1 MLRGAMTAPS
11 SSTGGPFTDELRQW
25 ALSEIAAARA
35 PDEVLRE
42 LIARGIPEELAVDEL
57 TRLLESRLAELKQQ
71 REPAPHG
78 TAEGHATADIQPAAE
93 IQHVPQPLTAET
105 SNLIRVDGR
114 EVSVLMQLKHP
125 RVIVFGN
132 LLAQDECDKLIAL
145 AKPRITASSVIDM
158 QSGGN
163 RQDEGRT
170 SSGMAFRR
178 GETKLIERIERRIA
192 ALLQWPYEN
201 GEALQIL
208 RYAVGQEY
216 KPHYD
221 YVDPTQPGALPFLAR
236 GGQRV
241 ASLVMY
247 LNTPPRGGATN
258 FPDVGLEVAAVKGNA
273 VFFSYDRADPS
284 TGTLHG
290 GMPVIA
296 GEKWVATK
304 WLRVSRTDP

>member
-1 MLRGAMTAPS
+1 M
-11 SSTGGPFTDELRQW
+11 STSANFPDELRQW
-25 ALSEIAAARA
+25 AVNEIAAGRA

-42 LIARGIPEELAVDEL
+42 LIDRGVPEELAVDEL

-71 REPAPHG
+71 RP
-78 TAEGHATADIQPAAE
+78 PAAE
-93 IQHVPQPLTAET
+93 GESSSTIDSGPNPVPLPLTPDT
-105 SNLIRVDGR
+105 PNLLRIDGR
-114 EVSVLMQLKHP
+114 EITVLLQVKHP

-132 LLAQDECDKLIAL
+132 LLGQDECDKLVAL
-145 AKPRITASSVIDM
+145 ARPRITASSVIDM

-208 RYAVGQEY
+208 RYAVGQQY

-247 LNTPPRGGATN
+247 LNTPPRGGATS
-258 FPDVGLEVAAVKGNA
+258 FPDAGLEVAAVKGNA
-273 VFFSYDRADPS
+273 VFFSYDKADPS

>member
-1 MLRGAMTAPS
+1 M
-11 SSTGGPFTDELRQW
+11 STSANFPDELRQW
-25 ALSEIAAARA
+25 AVNEIAAGRA

-42 LIARGIPEELAVDEL
+42 LIDRGVPEELAVDEL

-71 REPAPHG
+71 RP
-78 TAEGHATADIQPAAE
+78 PAAGGDSSSTSDNGPNP
-93 IQHVPQPLTAET
+93 VPLPLTPDT
-105 SNLIRVDGR
+105 PNLLRVDGR
-114 EVSVLMQLKHP
+114 EITVLLQVKHP

-132 LLAQDECDKLIAL
+132 LLGQDECDKLVAL
-145 AKPRITASSVIDM
+145 ARPRITASSVIDM

-201 GEALQIL
+201 GESLQIL
-208 RYAVGQEY
+208 RYAVGQQY

-247 LNTPPRGGATN
+247 LNTPPRGGATS
-258 FPDVGLEVAAVKGNA
+258 FPDAGLEVAAVKGNA
-273 VFFSYDRADPS
+273 VFFSYDRADPA

>member
-1 MLRGAMTAPS
+1 MLHGAMTESNA
-11 SSTGGPFTDELRQW
+11 FTDELRRW
-25 ALSEIAAARA
+25 ALNEIAAARA

-57 TRLLESRLAELKQQ
+57 TGLLESRLAELKQQ
-71 REPAPHG
+71 RQPVIE
-78 TAEGHATADIQPAAE
+78 AEADVETDPLMDNGPYP
-93 IQHVPQPLTAET
+93 VPQPLTPDT
-105 SNLIRVDGR
+105 PNLVRVDGR
-114 EVSVLMQLKHP
+114 EISVLLQLKHP

-132 LLAQDECDKLIAL
+132 LLGQDECDKLVAL
-145 AKPRITASSVIDM
+145 ARPRITASSVIDM

-163 RQDEGRT
+163 RSDEGRT

-221 YVDPTQPGALPFLAR
+221 YVDPSQPGALPFLAR

-273 VFFSYDRADPS
+273 VFFSYDRAEAS

>member
-1 MLRGAMTAPS
+1 MTAPAS
-11 SSTGGPFTDELRQW
+11 FTDHPFTDELRQW
-25 ALSEIAAARA
+25 ALAEIAAARA

-42 LIARGIPEELAVDEL
+42 LIARGIPEEIAVDEL
-57 TRLLESRLAELKQQ
+57 TRLLESRLAELKQP
-71 REPAPHG
+71 REPVPH
-78 TAEGHATADIQPAAE
+78 ADIHP
-93 IQHVPQPLTAET
+93 VPEPLTPET
-105 SNLIRVDGR
+105 PNLIRVDGR
-114 EVSVLMQLKHP
+114 EISVLLQLKHP

-132 LLAQDECDKLIAL
+132 LLGQDECDKLVAL
-145 AKPRITASSVIDM
+145 AKPRISASSVIDM

-163 RQDEGRT
+163 RQDAGRT

-273 VFFSYDRADPS
+273 VFFSYDRAEPS
-284 TGTLHG
+284 TRTLHG
-290 GMPVIA
+290 GMPVTA

>member
-1 MLRGAMTAPS
+1 M
-11 SSTGGPFTDELRQW
+11 STSANFPDELRQW
-25 ALSEIAAARA
+25 AVNEIAAGRA

-42 LIARGIPEELAVDEL
+42 LIDRGVPEELAVDEL

-71 REPAPHG
+71 RP
-78 TAEGHATADIQPAAE
+78 PAAE
-93 IQHVPQPLTAET
+93 GESSSTIDDGPNPVPLPLSPDTP
-105 SNLIRVDGR
+105 NLLRVDGR
-114 EVSVLMQLKHP
+114 EITVLLQVKHP

-132 LLAQDECDKLIAL
+132 LLGQDECDKLVAL
-145 AKPRITASSVIDM
+145 ARPRITASSVIDM

-208 RYAVGQEY
+208 RYAVGQQY

-247 LNTPPRGGATN
+247 LNTPPRGGATS
-258 FPDVGLEVAAVKGNA
+258 FPDAGLEVAAVKGNA
-273 VFFSYDRADPS
+273 VFFSYDRADPA

>member
-1 MLRGAMTAPS
+1 M
-11 SSTGGPFTDELRQW
+11 STSANFPDELRQW
-25 ALSEIAAARA
+25 AVNEIAAGRA

-42 LIARGIPEELAVDEL
+42 LIDRGVPEELAVDEL

-71 REPAPHG
+71 RP
-78 TAEGHATADIQPAAE
+78 PAAE
-93 IQHVPQPLTAET
+93 GDSSSTIDNGPNPVPLPLTPDT
-105 SNLIRVDGR
+105 PNLLRVDGR
-114 EVSVLMQLKHP
+114 EITVLLQVKHP

-132 LLAQDECDKLIAL
+132 LLGQDECDKLVAL
-145 AKPRITASSVIDM
+145 ARPRITASSVIDM

-208 RYAVGQEY
+208 RYAVGQQY

-247 LNTPPRGGATN
+247 LNTPPRGGATS
-258 FPDVGLEVAAVKGNA
+258 FPDAGLEVAAVKGNA
-273 VFFSYDRADPS
+273 VFFSYDRADPA

>member
-1 MLRGAMTAPS
+1 M
-11 SSTGGPFTDELRQW
+11 STSANFPDELRQW
-25 ALSEIAAARA
+25 AVNEIAAGRA

-42 LIARGIPEELAVDEL
+42 LIDRGVPEELAVDEL

-71 REPAPHG
+71 RP
-78 TAEGHATADIQPAAE
+78 PAAE
-93 IQHVPQPLTAET
+93 GESSSTIDDGPNPVPLPLTPDT
-105 SNLIRVDGR
+105 PNLLRVDGR
-114 EVSVLMQLKHP
+114 EITVLLQVKHP

-132 LLAQDECDKLIAL
+132 LLGQDECDKLVAL
-145 AKPRITASSVIDM
+145 ARPRITASSVIDM

-201 GEALQIL
+201 GESLQIL
-208 RYAVGQEY
+208 RYAVGQQY

-247 LNTPPRGGATN
+247 LNTPPRGGATS
-258 FPDVGLEVAAVKGNA
+258 FPDAGLEVAAVRGNA
-273 VFFSYDRADPS
+273 VFFSYDRADPA

>member
-1 MLRGAMTAPS
+1 MSVLS
-11 SSTGGPFTDELRQW
+11 PFTAELRQW
-25 ALSEIAAARA
+25 AVNEIAAGRG
-35 PDEVLRE
+35 PDEVLRA
-42 LIARGIPEELAVDEL
+42 IIDRGIAEDLAVDEL
-57 TRLLESRLAELKQQ
+57 TRLLESRLSQLKQQ
-71 REPAPHG
+71 R
-78 TAEGHATADIQPAAE
+78 TPAAE
-93 IQHVPQPLTAET
+93 IDPIVGDCPSKVPKPLAGDS
-105 SNLIRVDGR
+105 SNTIRIDGR
-114 EVSVLMQLKHP
+114 EVNVLLQLKHP

-132 LLAQDECDKLIAL
+132 VLGQDECDKLIAL
-145 AKPRITASSVIDM
+145 ARPRINASSVIDM

-170 SSGMAFRR
+170 SSGMAFQR

-221 YVDPTQPGALPFLAR
+221 YVEPTQPGALPFLAR

-241 ASLVMY
+241 ASLVLY
-247 LNTPPRGGATN
+247 LNTPPRGGATS

-273 VFFSYDRADPS
+273 VFFSYDKPDPS

>member
-1 MLRGAMTAPS
+1 M
-11 SSTGGPFTDELRQW
+11 STSANFPDELRQW
-25 ALSEIAAARA
+25 AVNEIAAGRA

-42 LIARGIPEELAVDEL
+42 LIDRGVPEELAVDEL

-71 REPAPHG
+71 RP
-78 TAEGHATADIQPAAE
+78 PAAE
-93 IQHVPQPLTAET
+93 GESSSTSDNGPNPVPLPLTPDT
-105 SNLIRVDGR
+105 PNLLRVDGR
-114 EVSVLMQLKHP
+114 EITVLLQVKHP

-132 LLAQDECDKLIAL
+132 LLGQDECDKLVAL
-145 AKPRITASSVIDM
+145 ARPRITASSVIDM

-201 GEALQIL
+201 GESLQIL
-208 RYAVGQEY
+208 RYAVGQQY

-247 LNTPPRGGATN
+247 LNTPPRGGATS
-258 FPDVGLEVAAVKGNA
+258 FPDAGLEVAAVKGNA
-273 VFFSYDRADPS
+273 VFFSYDRADPA

>member
-1 MLRGAMTAPS
+1 M
-11 SSTGGPFTDELRQW
+11 STSANFTDELRQW
-25 ALSEIAAARA
+25 AVNEIAAGRA

-42 LIARGIPEELAVDEL
+42 LIDRGVPEELAVDEL

-71 REPAPHG
+71 RP
-78 TAEGHATADIQPAAE
+78 PAAE
-93 IQHVPQPLTAET
+93 GDSSSTIDNGLNPVPQPLTPDT
-105 SNLIRVDGR
+105 PNLLRIDGR
-114 EVSVLMQLKHP
+114 EITVLLQVKHP

-132 LLAQDECDKLIAL
+132 LLGQDECDKLVAL
-145 AKPRITASSVIDM
+145 ARPRITASSVIDM

-178 GETKLIERIERRIA
+178 GETKFIERIERRIA

-208 RYAVGQEY
+208 RYAVGQQY
-216 KPHYD
+216 KPHFD

-247 LNTPPRGGATN
+247 LNTPPRGGATS
-258 FPDVGLEVAAVKGNA
+258 FPDAGLEVAAVKGNA
-273 VFFSYDRADPS
+273 VFFSYDRAEPA

>member
-1 MLRGAMTAPS
+1 M
-11 SSTGGPFTDELRQW
+11 STSANFPDELRQW
-25 ALSEIAAARA
+25 AVNEIAAGRA

-42 LIARGIPEELAVDEL
+42 LIDRGVPEELAVDEL

-71 REPAPHG
+71 RP
-78 TAEGHATADIQPAAE
+78 PAAE
-93 IQHVPQPLTAET
+93 GESSSTIDDGPNPVPLPLTPDT
-105 SNLIRVDGR
+105 PNLLRVDGR
-114 EVSVLMQLKHP
+114 EITVLLQVKHP

-132 LLAQDECDKLIAL
+132 LLGQDECDKLVAL
-145 AKPRITASSVIDM
+145 ARPRITASSVIDM

-208 RYAVGQEY
+208 RYAVGQQY

-247 LNTPPRGGATN
+247 LNTPPRGGATS
-258 FPDVGLEVAAVKGNA
+258 FPDAGLEVAAVKGNA
-273 VFFSYDRADPS
+273 VFFSYDRADPA

>member
-1 MLRGAMTAPS
+1 MLRAAMTVPS
-11 SSTGGPFTDELRQW
+11 PFTDELRQW
-25 ALSEIAAARA
+25 AVNEIAAGRG
-35 PDEVLRE
+35 PDQVLRE

-57 TRLLESRLAELKQQ
+57 TRLLESRLSQLKQQ
-71 REPAPHG
+71 RA
-78 TAEGHATADIQPAAE
+78 PAAE
-93 IQHVPQPLTAET
+93 TDPSSDDSPNTVPQPLTADSPNT
-105 SNLIRVDGR
+105 IRVDGR
-114 EVSVLMQLKHP
+114 EISVLLQLKHP

-132 LLAQDECDKLIAL
+132 LLGQDECDKLVAL
-145 AKPRITASSVIDM
+145 ARPRITASSVIDM

-163 RQDEGRT
+163 KQDEGRT

-273 VFFSYDRADPS
+273 VFFSYDKADPS

>member
-1 MLRGAMTAPS
+1 M
-11 SSTGGPFTDELRQW
+11 STSANFPDELRQW
-25 ALSEIAAARA
+25 AVNEIAAGRA

-42 LIARGIPEELAVDEL
+42 LIDRGVPEELAVDEL

-71 REPAPHG
+71 RP
-78 TAEGHATADIQPAAE
+78 PAAGGDSSSTSDNGPNP
-93 IQHVPQPLTAET
+93 VPLPLTPDT
-105 SNLIRVDGR
+105 PNLLRVDGR
-114 EVSVLMQLKHP
+114 EITVLLQVKHP

-132 LLAQDECDKLIAL
+132 LLGQDECDKLVAL
-145 AKPRITASSVIDM
+145 ARPRITASSVIDM

-208 RYAVGQEY
+208 RYAVGQQY

-247 LNTPPRGGATN
+247 LNTPPRGGATS
-258 FPDVGLEVAAVKGNA
+258 FPDAGLEVAAVRGNA
-273 VFFSYDRADPS
+273 VFFSYDRADPA

>member
-1 MLRGAMTAPS
+1 M
-11 SSTGGPFTDELRQW
+11 STSANFPDELRQW
-25 ALSEIAAARA
+25 AVNEIAAGRA

-42 LIARGIPEELAVDEL
+42 LIDRGVPEELAVDEL

-71 REPAPHG
+71 RP
-78 TAEGHATADIQPAAE
+78 PAAE
-93 IQHVPQPLTAET
+93 GESSSTIDSGPNPVPLPLTPDT
-105 SNLIRVDGR
+105 PNLLRVDGR
-114 EVSVLMQLKHP
+114 EITVLLQVKHP

-132 LLAQDECDKLIAL
+132 LLGQDECDKLVAL
-145 AKPRITASSVIDM
+145 ARPRITASSVIDM

-208 RYAVGQEY
+208 RYAVGQQY

-247 LNTPPRGGATN
+247 LNTPPRGGATS
-258 FPDVGLEVAAVKGNA
+258 FPDAGLEVAAVKGNA
-273 VFFSYDRADPS
+273 VFFSYDRADPA

>member
-1 MLRGAMTAPS
+1 M
-11 SSTGGPFTDELRQW
+11 STSANFPDELRQW
-25 ALSEIAAARA
+25 AVNEIAAGRA

-42 LIARGIPEELAVDEL
+42 LIDRGVPEELAVDEL

-71 REPAPHG
+71 RP
-78 TAEGHATADIQPAAE
+78 PAAE
-93 IQHVPQPLTAET
+93 GDSSSTIDDGPNPVPLPLTPDT
-105 SNLIRVDGR
+105 PNLLRVDGR
-114 EVSVLMQLKHP
+114 EITVLLQVKHP
-125 RVIVFGN
+125 RVILFGN
-132 LLAQDECDKLIAL
+132 LLGQDECDKLVAL
-145 AKPRITASSVIDM
+145 ARPRITASSVIDM

-208 RYAVGQEY
+208 RYAVGQQY

-247 LNTPPRGGATN
+247 LNTPPRGGATS
-258 FPDVGLEVAAVKGNA
+258 FPDAGLEVAAVKGNA
-273 VFFSYDRADPS
+273 VFFSYDRADPA

>member
-1 MLRGAMTAPS
+1 M
-11 SSTGGPFTDELRQW
+11 STSANFPDELRQW
-25 ALSEIAAARA
+25 AVNEIATGRA

-42 LIARGIPEELAVDEL
+42 LIDRGVPEELAVDEL

-71 REPAPHG
+71 RP
-78 TAEGHATADIQPAAE
+78 PAAE
-93 IQHVPQPLTAET
+93 GESSSTSDDGPNPVPLPLTPDT
-105 SNLIRVDGR
+105 PNLLRVDGR
-114 EVSVLMQLKHP
+114 EITVLLQVKHP

-132 LLAQDECDKLIAL
+132 LLGQDECDKLVAL
-145 AKPRITASSVIDM
+145 ARPRITASSVIDM

-208 RYAVGQEY
+208 RYAVGQQY

-247 LNTPPRGGATN
+247 LNTPPRGGATS
-258 FPDVGLEVAAVKGNA
+258 FPDAGLEVAAVKGNA
-273 VFFSYDRADPS
+273 VFFSYDRADPA

>member
-1 MLRGAMTAPS
+1 MTEPAS
-11 SSTGGPFTDELRQW
+11 LTDGPFTNELRQW
-25 ALSEIAAARA
+25 ALGEIAAARA

-71 REPAPHG
+71 REPAPH
-78 TAEGHATADIQPAAE
+78 AAIQP
-93 IQHVPQPLTAET
+93 VPQPLTAET

-132 LLAQDECDKLIAL
+132 LLAQDECDKLVAL
-145 AKPRITASSVIDM
+145 AKPRITASGVIDM

-178 GETKLIERIERRIA
+178 SETKLIERIERRIA
-192 ALLQWPYEN
+192 ALLQWPFEN

-273 VFFSYDRADPS
+273 VFFSYDRAEPS

-290 GMPVIA
+290 GMPVMA